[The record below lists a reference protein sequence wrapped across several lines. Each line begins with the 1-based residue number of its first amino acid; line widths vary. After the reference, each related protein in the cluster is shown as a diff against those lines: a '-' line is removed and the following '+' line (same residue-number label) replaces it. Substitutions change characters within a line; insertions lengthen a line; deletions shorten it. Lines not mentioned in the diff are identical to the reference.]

1 MTTAFDSP
9 SFDGHETVS
18 YASCPE
24 TGLRAIIA
32 IHSTALGPAAGG
44 CRMRAYASTDDALTD
59 VLRLSRGMTYKNAM
73 AELPLGGGKAVVI
86 GNPAT
91 DKSDAFLESLGDAVE
106 RLGGAYWIAE
116 DMGIGPEDMEKV
128 ARRTRYVAG
137 LRSGKAASGDP
148 SPVTAEG
155 VFRGIRIAVKHKL
168 ERPSVKGLTVAIQGI
183 GHVGYALAKLLHEA
197 GANLIVS
204 DVNEIALKKA
214 ERELGARV
222 VSLEEIYDAPADI
235 FAPCAA
241 GAVLNPDTIPRLKVP
256 VVAGAANNQLDT
268 PESEMLLKQRGIL
281 YAPDYVI
288 NGGGII
294 NVAAE
299 IAGRYDPVWVQARL
313 DCLMETLDGVFAEA
327 ARLDLP
333 AGEVA
338 DRMAR
343 SRIDAAKLRK
353 AG

>member
-1 MTTAFDSP
+1 MSAVFDSP

-18 YASCPE
+18 YAHCPE
-24 TGLRAIIA
+24 TGLKAIIA

-44 CRMRAYASTDDALTD
+44 CRMRHYDSMDEALTD

-86 GNPAT
+86 GDPET
-91 DKSDAFLESLGDAVE
+91 DKTDRFLESLGDAVE
-106 RLGGAYWIAE
+106 RLGGSYWIAE
-116 DMGIGPEDMEKV
+116 DMGIGPEDMAKV

-137 LRSGKAASGDP
+137 LTRGKAASGDP

-155 VFRGIRIAVKHKL
+155 VFRGLKIAVKHKL
-168 ERPSVKGLTVAIQGI
+168 QRPSVKGLTIAIQGI
-183 GHVGYALAKLLHEA
+183 GHVGYGLARLLHDA
-197 GANLIVS
+197 GASLVVA
-204 DVNEIALKKA
+204 DVNESALKA
-214 ERELGARV
+214 AVSEFGADV
-222 VSLEEIYDAPADI
+222 VDTDAIYDVDADV

-241 GAVLNPDTIPRLKVP
+241 GAILNATTIPRLKVP
-256 VVAGAANNQLDT
+256 VVAGAANNQLDG
-268 PESEMLLKQRGIL
+268 PESGALLQDRGIL

-299 IAGRYDPVWVQARL
+299 ISGNYDPEWVRAKLDRL
-313 DCLMETLDGVFAEA
+313 MQTLDAVFTEA
-327 ARLDLP
+327 ARQDLP
-333 AGEVA
+333 PGVVA
-338 DRMAR
+338 DRIAR
-343 SRIDAAKLRK
+343 QRIEEARLRK

>member
-1 MTTAFDSP
+1 MTTVFDSP

-24 TGLRAIIA
+24 TGLKAIIA

-44 CRMRAYASTDDALTD
+44 CRMRAYASADDALTD

-137 LRSGKAASGDP
+137 LKSGKAASGDP

-155 VFRGIRIAVKHKL
+155 VFRGIKIAVKHKL

-197 GANLIVS
+197 GASLIVT
-204 DVNEIALKKA
+204 DINEIALKKA

-222 VSLEEIYDAPADI
+222 ITLEEIYDAPADV

-241 GAVLNPDTIPRLKVP
+241 GAVLNPGTIPRLKAP

-299 IAGRYDPVWVQARL
+299 ISGRYDPVWVQTRL
-313 DCLMETLDGVFAEA
+313 DRLMETLEGVFAEA

-343 SRIDAAKLRK
+343 ARIDAAKLRK

>member
-1 MTTAFDSP
+1 MSTVFDSP

-18 YASCPE
+18 FATCPE
-24 TGLRAIIA
+24 TGLEAIIA

-44 CRMRAYASTDDALTD
+44 CRMRSYDSREEALTD

-86 GNPAT
+86 GDPAT
-91 DKSDAFLESLGDAVE
+91 EKSDRLLESLGDAVE
-106 RLGGAYWIAE
+106 RLGGDYWIAE
-116 DMGIGPEDMEKV
+116 DMGIGPEDMAKV

-137 LRSGKAASGDP
+137 LTKGKAASGDP

-155 VFRGIRIAVKHKL
+155 VFRGLKITVKHKL
-168 ERPSVKGLTVAIQGI
+168 QRPSVKGLTVALQGI
-183 GHVGYALAKLLHEA
+183 GHVGFGLARLLHEA
-197 GANLIVS
+197 GASLVVA
-204 DVNEIALKKA
+204 DVNEAALKDA
-214 ERELGARV
+214 VARFGADV
-222 VSLEEIYDAPADI
+222 VDVEAIYDVDADV

-241 GAVLNPDTIPRLKVP
+241 GAVLNAETVTRLKVP
-256 VVAGAANNQLDT
+256 VVAGAANNQLDR
-268 PESEMLLKQRGIL
+268 PETGMLLKERGIL

-299 IAGRYDPVWVQARL
+299 ISGSYEPSWVGAKLDRL
-313 DCLMETLDGVFAEA
+313 MQTLDAVFTEA
-327 ARLDLP
+327 ARRDLGP
-333 AGEVA
+333 EKVA
-338 DRMAR
+338 DDIAR
-343 SRIDAAKLRK
+343 QRTEEARLRK